1 MPRLPEPGEDKGTWG
16 DILNTFLSVEH
27 NDDGTLKDS
36 GTLASKEDAL
46 PSGSTGQY
54 LRGDK
59 TFQTL
64 NKAAVGLSSVD
75 DTADVDKPVSTDQA
89 TAIATKPTWLGEG
102 LHASR
107 PAATAGAGLWLST
120 NIDGGTLYYSDDA
133 TWTQLS
139 SGVLGAGGQELAYVE
154 LDSFAVSPATN
165 PWSAKNG
172 FGQQTRNFTINTPDD
187 VTGLSVTWTP
197 EDTRPVEVRVGGLQ
211 LTIPTDQA
219 VLVCRVMLDNGNGG
233 GFISIGQQNVNAS
246 AAGATVRFEFST
258 RLPHGSGT
266 LTTGVSATV
275 KVQLFTTSN
284 ITITGLAG
292 AGGLGNFYPYVE
304 VIRR

>member
-1 MPRLPEPGEDKGTWG
+1 MARLPNPGGDKGTWG
-16 DILNTFLSVEH
+16 DVLNAFLAVEH
-27 NDDGTLKDS
+27 NDDGTLKEN
-36 GTLASKEDAL
+36 GTLAAKEDAL
-46 PSGSTGQY
+46 PSGTTSEY

-59 TFQTL
+59 TFQALDKTT
-64 NKAAVGLSSVD
+64 VGLSNVD
-75 DTADVDKPVSTDQA
+75 NTADEDKPVSTDQA
-89 TAIATKPTWLGEG
+89 AAISEKPTWLGEG

-107 PAATAGAGLWLST
+107 PVATAGAGLWLST

-154 LDSFAVSPATN
+154 LNSFAVSPATN

-172 FGQQTRNFTINTPDD
+172 FGQQTRNFTINTPED

-197 EDTRPVEVRVGGLQ
+197 EDTRPVEVKVGGLQ
-211 LTIPTDQA
+211 LSIPTDQA
-219 VLVCRVMLDNGNGG
+219 VLACRAMLDNGSGG
-233 GFISIGQQNVNAS
+233 GFITIGQQNVNAS

-284 ITITGLAG
+284 ITITGIAG
-292 AGGLGNFYPYVE
+292 AGALGNFYPFIE